1 MMHIDVLFLHPNSA
15 LCARPKKRLTNIK
28 LYYNIKGMIKIIEN
42 VLKDLADMQLNLA
55 SDVARTWIAQKV
67 EKAIIERQQQSE
79 DVLAEV
85 AELNRN
91 TTMGVDDIIVS
102 AMEHEGYIKGDSGY
116 DIRRGIRDVTFHASN
131 GDQYEV
137 TFRKI
142 KHD

>member
-1 MMHIDVLFLHPNSA
+1 
-15 LCARPKKRLTNIK
+15 
-28 LYYNIKGMIKIIEN
+28 MIKIIED
-42 VLKDLADMQLNLA
+42 VLKDLAGMQLNLE

-79 DVLAEV
+79 DVLAEI

-102 AMEHEGYIKGDSGY
+102 AMETEGYIKGDSGY
-116 DIRRGIRDVTFHASN
+116 DIQRGVRDVTFHAPN
-131 GDQYEV
+131 KDQYEV

>member
-1 MMHIDVLFLHPNSA
+1 ML
-15 LCARPKKRLTNIK
+15 LCSVCSPIKGLTNIK
-28 LYYNIKGMIKIIEN
+28 LYYNIKGMIEIIEN
-42 VLKDLADMQLNLA
+42 VLKDLVGMQLNLE

-67 EKAIIERQQQSE
+67 EKALVEKQKQSD
-79 DVLAEV
+79 DVLAKI

-91 TTMGVDDIIVS
+91 TTMGVDDVIVS
-102 AMEHEGYIKGDSGY
+102 AMETEGYIKGDSGY
-116 DIRRGIRDVTFHASN
+116 DIQRGIRDVMFHASN

>member
-1 MMHIDVLFLHPNSA
+1 
-15 LCARPKKRLTNIK
+15 
-28 LYYNIKGMIKIIEN
+28 MIKIIEN
-42 VLKDLADMQLNLA
+42 VLKDLVGMQLNLE

-79 DVLAEV
+79 DVLAEI
-85 AELNRN
+85 AEFDRN
-91 TTMGVDDIIVS
+91 KTMGVDDIIVS
-102 AMEHEGYIKGDSGY
+102 AMETEGYIKGDSGY
-116 DIRRGIRDVTFHASN
+116 DIQRGIRDVTFHASN

>member
-1 MMHIDVLFLHPNSA
+1 
-15 LCARPKKRLTNIK
+15 
-28 LYYNIKGMIKIIEN
+28 MIEIIEKA
-42 VLKDLADMQLNLA
+42 LRDLAGMQLNLE

-79 DVLAEV
+79 DVLAEI

-102 AMEHEGYIKGDSGY
+102 AMETEGYVKGDSGY
-116 DIRRGIRDVTFHASN
+116 DIRRGIRDVVFHASN

-137 TFRKI
+137 TFRKL
-142 KHD
+142 KHE

>member
-1 MMHIDVLFLHPNSA
+1 
-15 LCARPKKRLTNIK
+15 
-28 LYYNIKGMIKIIEN
+28 MIEIIEN
-42 VLKDLADMQLNLA
+42 VLKDLVGMQLNLE
-55 SDVARTWIAQKV
+55 SDVARTWIAQRIEKALV
-67 EKAIIERQQQSE
+67 EKQKQSD
-79 DVLAEV
+79 DVLAEI

-102 AMEHEGYIKGDSGY
+102 AMETEGYIKGDSGY
-116 DIRRGIRDVTFHASN
+116 DIQRGIRDVMFHASN